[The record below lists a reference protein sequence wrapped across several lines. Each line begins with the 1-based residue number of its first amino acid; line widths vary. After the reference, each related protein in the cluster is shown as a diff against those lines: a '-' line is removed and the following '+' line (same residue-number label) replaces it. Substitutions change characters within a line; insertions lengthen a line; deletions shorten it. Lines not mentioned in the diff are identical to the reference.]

1 MAASPHV
8 FDVGAGDFVEK
19 VVETSRRV
27 PVLVDF
33 WAAWCAPCRSLGPVL
48 ERIADDLDGKV
59 LVAKVDTEAEPGIAG
74 HFGIRSLPTV
84 LLVVDGEIRDHFT
97 GALPE
102 ADVRAFL
109 ARWLDTAGG
118 GLQARVASRLIEGD
132 TAGARALVEQ
142 AMAERPE
149 EPALALELARIAL
162 AEDRFEEAERI
173 LEDLRVDV
181 KESDP
186 ARALRGALAFARAV
200 EGAPPEA
207 ELAARAEARP
217 EDLEAWYGLGARR
230 VVRGDHEGAL
240 EAFCEIMRRDRG
252 FRDDLGRTSMVRVF
266 ELQGVDPA
274 LVARFR
280 RRMASMLF

>member
-1 MAASPHV
+1 MTASPHV
-8 FDVGAGDFVEK
+8 FDVGAKDFVEK
-19 VVETSRRV
+19 VVEASRRV

-33 WAAWCAPCRSLGPVL
+33 WAAWCAPCRSLTPVL
-48 ERIADDLDGKV
+48 EKIAGELAGKV
-59 LVAKVDTEAEPGIAG
+59 LVAKVDTEAEPGLAG

-84 LLVVDGEIRDHFT
+84 ILVLDGEIRDHFT

-102 ADVRAFL
+102 AGVRAFL
-109 ARWLDTAGG
+109 ARWLDAAGG
-118 GLQARVASRLIEGD
+118 GLKEQVARKLIEGD
-132 TAGARALVEQ
+132 TTGARALVEQ
-142 AMAERPE
+142 AMAERPDD
-149 EPALALELARIAL
+149 PALALELARVAL
-162 AEDRFEEAERI
+162 AEDRFGEAESI
-173 LEDLRVDV
+173 LDGLRVDI

-186 ARALRGALAFARAV
+186 ARALRGALGFARAV

-207 ELAARAEARP
+207 ELAARVGACP

-274 LVARFR
+274 VVARFR
-280 RRMASMLF
+280 KRMASMLF

>member
-1 MAASPHV
+1 MAASAHV
-8 FDVGAGDFVEK
+8 FDVGANDFVEK
-19 VVETSRRV
+19 VVEASRRV

-48 ERIADDLDGKV
+48 EKIAADLAGRL
-59 LVAKVDTEAEPGIAG
+59 LVAKVDTEAEPGLAG

-102 ADVRAFL
+102 ADIRAFL
-109 ARWLDTAGG
+109 EQRLGAVGG
-118 GLQARVASRLIEGD
+118 GLKEAVAAKLVEGD
-132 TAGARALVEQ
+132 TAGARAMVEQ
-142 AMAERPE
+142 AMAARPE
-149 EPALALELARIAL
+149 DPALSLELARVAL
-162 AEDRFEEAERI
+162 AEDGFAEAERI
-173 LEDLRVDV
+173 LDDLRADV

-200 EGAPPEA
+200 EGAPAES
-207 ELAARAEARP
+207 ELAARVATHP

-240 EAFCEIMRRDRG
+240 EAFWEIMRRDRG

-266 ELQGVDPA
+266 GLQGVDPA

-280 RRMASMLF
+280 KRMASMLF